1 MIRISLTVIIIIL
14 FTIEQAS
21 SQSTKAPLPAS
32 TGKVITGLVL
42 DDSGQPVAGA
52 QIIVDQVGVR
62 DRMQFIHTDDA
73 GRFKTSAL
81 ASGLYAMEV
90 HWPGY
95 VIRSKSVETDMHRAG
110 EHLTINLIKGGVIT
124 GRVTD
129 MTGEPI
135 VSVNVIARRV
145 RESEEN
151 SVPQH
156 DRGRQ
161 TDDRGV
167 FRIYGLEAGRYVV
180 SAHVSSG
187 VYVGG
192 SDAGDEMPTYYPSSM
207 RDTAVEI
214 AVGAGEEVSGIDIQ
228 LRGGRGHAISG
239 IVTGDTAIEGVGL
252 KLVNASSGII
262 EKATYLHKSP
272 RFVFYGIPDGEYDL
286 YARKLYRQDGN
297 AGSSL
302 RRVVLRG
309 ADLLGVD
316 LKLIKYGT
324 ISGRV
329 QLDSPKSGKPDLRC
343 ESQHRSQLEEI
354 MLFAKSDNPSKRR
367 QDQFFETFEYWG
379 SWRGSVVNQKGEFTI
394 HNLESGLYRLDVDLP
409 GEDWYV
415 RSITQPAVG
424 ASKKSS
430 EVSRTGIAIKS
441 SEKLI
446 GVEVLIA
453 EGAAGLRGRAV
464 PVLETQSKDG
474 SRPSPRLQIHLLPAE
489 ETAAGD
495 LLRYAETL
503 ASKDGSFEFKNL
515 APGKYWV
522 LARPAPEVGTEEQ
535 QSKPLAWDQN
545 ERLKMRRDARKVE
558 IELKPC
564 QRIDEYALKVN
575 LQ

>member
-1 MIRISLTVIIIIL
+1 MIRLSLTIIIIIL
-14 FTIEQAS
+14 LTIKQDS
-21 SQSTKAPLPAS
+21 SQSTKAPALPSA
-32 TGKVITGLVL
+32 GRAITGLVL

-52 QIIVDQVGVR
+52 QIIIDRVGVR
-62 DRMQFIHTDDA
+62 GRMQFIHTDDA
-73 GRFKTSAL
+73 GRFKTSTL

-95 VIRSKSVETDMHRAG
+95 IVRQKSVENEMHRAG
-110 EHLTINLIKGGVIT
+110 EHLTINMIKGGVIT

-135 VSVNVIARRV
+135 VSVNVIARRL

-151 SVPQH
+151 SVAQY
-156 DRGRQ
+156 DSGRQ

-167 FRIYGLEAGRYVV
+167 YRIYGLEAGRYVV
-180 SAHVSSG
+180 SAHIRSD

-192 SDAGDEMPTYYPSSM
+192 SEAVEEMPTYYPSST
-207 RDTAVEI
+207 RDTATEI
-214 AVGAGEEVSGIDIQ
+214 AVGAGEEVNGIDIQ
-228 LRGGRGHAISG
+228 LRGERGHAISG

-252 KLVNASSGII
+252 KLVNVSSGII
-262 EKATYLHKSP
+262 EKTTYLHKAP

-286 YARKLYRQDGN
+286 YAQKLNRPGGN
-297 AGSSL
+297 AGSLL

-316 LKLIKYGT
+316 LKLILYGT

-329 QLDSPKSGKPDLRC
+329 QLDSAKSGQPELRC

-354 MLFAKSDNPSKRR
+354 MLLARSDNPSKRR
-367 QDQFFETFEYWG
+367 QDQFFVTYEYWG
-379 SWRGSVVNQKGEFTI
+379 SWRGSVVDQKGEFNI
-394 HNLESGLYRLDVDLP
+394 QNLESGLYRFNVDLP

-430 EVSRTGIAIKS
+430 EVSRSGIAIKS
-441 SEKLI
+441 GEKLS

-453 EGAAGLRGRAV
+453 EGAASLRGRAV
-464 PVLETQSKDG
+464 PVLETQAKDG
-474 SRPSPRLQIHLLPAE
+474 ARPSPRLQIHLLPAE
-489 ETAAGD
+489 EAAAGD
-495 LLRYAETL
+495 LLRYAETF

-515 APGKYWV
+515 AAGKYWL
-522 LARPAPEVGTEEQ
+522 LARQAPEAETEEH
-535 QSKPLAWDQN
+535 QSKPVAWDQN
-545 ERLKMRRDARKVE
+545 ERLKLRRNARKVE

-564 QRIDEYALKVN
+564 QRIADYEMKVN